1 MTLAATT
8 KSIGASSVAGIHQG
22 EAEELAIERAE
33 QHSVLRSAALHIVPG
48 AIIALVFVAMIPL
61 VRDAGLP
68 PFMALIA
75 ADLVGMPLML
85 GALLFLGYRRHGRPT
100 LDGVVLYR
108 RPLSLRR
115 WLWLTPALLVV
126 AGLSMALFAPVGAWI
141 QETFFAWLP
150 ADFVLPMDISPWV
163 GPMLGPLLVLYFLV
177 VAVGASIVE
186 ELYFRG
192 YLLPRL
198 SRFGPGAAVLNAAL
212 FALYH
217 VWSPWLLIG
226 RFVAWI
232 PLALAARRT
241 RSVRLMSTVHVA
253 GNTADVVGWI
263 PLVL

>member
-8 KSIGASSVAGIHQG
+8 KPIGAPPAAGIDQR
-22 EAEELAIERAE
+22 EADELAIERAE
-33 QHSVLRSAALHIVPG
+33 QHSVLRSAALHVLPG
-48 AIIALVFVAMIPL
+48 VLIALVFVAMIPL

-85 GALLFLGYRRHGRPT
+85 GALLFMGYRRHGRPT

-115 WLWLTPALLVV
+115 WLWLTPTLLVIAAV
-126 AGLSMALFAPVGAWI
+126 SMALFAPLGDWV

-150 ADFVLPMDISPWV
+150 ADFVLPMDLSAWV
-163 GPMLGPLLVLYFLV
+163 GPMLAPMLLLYFLV

-217 VWSPWLLIG
+217 VWSPWLLVG

-241 RSVRLMSTVHVA
+241 RSVRLMSTVHVV

>member
-1 MTLAATT
+1 MTVGATSAPFDAAAFATVDLRD
-8 KSIGASSVAGIHQG
+8 AD
-22 EAEELAIERAE
+22 ELAIERAE
-33 QHSVLRSAALHIVPG
+33 QHSVPLSAALHILPG
-48 AIIALVFVAMIPL
+48 ALIALVFVAMIPV
-61 VRDAGLP
+61 VRDAGMP

-75 ADLVGMPLML
+75 ADLVGVPLML
-85 GALLFLGYRRHGRPT
+85 GALLFLGFRRHGRPT
-100 LDGVVLYR
+100 LDGIVLYR
-108 RPLSLRR
+108 RPLPLRS
-115 WLWLTPALLVV
+115 WLWMTPALLLV
-126 AGLSMALFAPVGAWI
+126 AGLSMALFAPVAEWI
-141 QETFFAWLP
+141 HETWFAWLP
-150 ADFVLPMDISPWV
+150 ADYVLPMDISPWA
-163 GPMLGPLLVLYFLV
+163 GPMLGPMLVLYV
-177 VAVGASIVE
+177 VVVVFAASIVE

-253 GNTADVVGWI
+253 GNSADVVGWI
-263 PLVL
+263 PLVI